1 MVVNDSLNQKKIIL
15 ASGSPRRKE
24 LLSSIVS
31 DFEVRVTDV
40 DEHFPKHLAA
50 EEVPL
55 FLAKLKAEAIF
66 ASLTTEEIAIT
77 ADTVVVLNG
86 TIMNKPADVAEAKW
100 MLQQLSGAR
109 HQVVT
114 ACGIVS
120 LEKQLFFSDKVD
132 VFFRSLRTEEID
144 YYISHFKPFDK
155 AGAYGIQEWIG
166 MIGIERIEGSFYT
179 VMGLPVHL
187 VYKTLHTFS

>member
-1 MVVNDSLNQKKIIL
+1 MHSPLNLGNKKLIL

-24 LLSSIVS
+24 LLGSIVP

-40 DEHFPKHLAA
+40 DEHFPEHLGA
-50 EEVPL
+50 EAVPL
-55 FLAKLKAEAIF
+55 FLAKLKADAIF
-66 ASLTTEEIAIT
+66 PSLKPGEIAIT

-86 TIMNKPADVAEAKW
+86 SIMNKPADADEARW
-100 MLQQLSGAR
+100 MLQQLSGAK
-109 HQVVT
+109 HSVVT

-120 LEKQLFFSDKVD
+120 TEKQQYFSDKVD
-132 VFFRSLRTEEID
+132 VVFRTLSTEEID
-144 YYISHFKPFDK
+144 HYIAHYKPFDK

-187 VYKTLHTFS
+187 LYAGLMNF

>member
-1 MVVNDSLNQKKIIL
+1 MHSLLNLGSKKLIL

-24 LLSSIVS
+24 LLSSIVP

-40 DEHFPKHLAA
+40 DEHFPEQLGA

-66 ASLTTEEIAIT
+66 PSLKPGEIAIT

-86 TIMNKPADVAEAKW
+86 SIMNKPADADEARW
-100 MLQQLSGAR
+100 MLQQLSGET
-109 HQVVT
+109 HSVVT

-120 LEKQLFFSDKVD
+120 TEKQHYFSDKVD
-132 VFFRSLRTEEID
+132 VVFRSLRSEEID
-144 YYISHFKPFDK
+144 HYIAQYKPFDK

-187 VYKTLHTFS
+187 LYAGLMNF

>member
-1 MVVNDSLNQKKIIL
+1 MLLEEIVKNRKIIL

-24 LLSSIVS
+24 LLGSIVS
-31 DFEVRVTDV
+31 DFEVRVTDI
-40 DEHFPKHLAA
+40 DEHFPEHLAS

-66 ASLTTEEIAIT
+66 PSLNPEEIAIT

-86 TIMNKPADVAEAKW
+86 VIMNKPADASEARW

-109 HQVVT
+109 HQVIT

-120 LEKQLFFSDKVD
+120 NQQQQYFSDKAD
-132 VFFRSLRTEEID
+132 VVFRSLRREEIEF
-144 YYISHFKPFDK
+144 YIEHFKPFDK

-166 MIGIERIEGSFYT
+166 MVGIERIEGSFYT

-187 VYKTLHTFS
+187 VHNALVNYE

>member
-1 MVVNDSLNQKKIIL
+1 MHLLPNIANKKIIL

-24 LLSSIVS
+24 LLGSIVP
-31 DFEVRVTDV
+31 DFEVRVPAV
-40 DEHFPKHLAA
+40 DEHFPEQLDA
-50 EEVPL
+50 EDVPL
-55 FLAKLKAEAIF
+55 FLAKLKAEAIIP
-66 ASLTTEEIAIT
+66 SLKSGEIAIT

-86 TIMNKPADVAEAKW
+86 SIMNKPMHSDEARW
-100 MLQQLSGAR
+100 MLHQLSGET
-109 HQVVT
+109 HGVVT

-120 LEKQLFFSDKVD
+120 SEKQQYFSDKVD
-132 VFFRSLRTEEID
+132 VVFRSLSTEEID
-144 YYISHFKPFDK
+144 HYIAHYKPFDK

-187 VYKTLHTFS
+187 LYAGLMNF

>member
-1 MVVNDSLNQKKIIL
+1 MLLEEIVKNRKIIL

-24 LLSSIVS
+24 LLGSIVS

-40 DEHFPKHLAA
+40 DEHFPEHLAS

-66 ASLTTEEIAIT
+66 PSLNPEEIAIT

-86 TIMNKPADVAEAKW
+86 VIMNKPADASEARW
-100 MLQQLSGAR
+100 MLEQLSGAQ
-109 HQVVT
+109 HQVIT

-120 LEKQLFFSDKVD
+120 LEKQNYFSDKVNV
-132 VFFRSLRTEEID
+132 VFRTLGLKEIEF
-144 YYISHFKPFDK
+144 YIEQYKPFDK

-166 MIGIERIEGSFYT
+166 MVGIERIEGSFYS

-187 VYKTLHTFS
+187 IYNALINY

>member
-1 MVVNDSLNQKKIIL
+1 MLVNETLNQKKIIL

-24 LLSSIVS
+24 LLGSIVS

-40 DEHFPKHLAA
+40 DEQFPEHLAA

-66 ASLTTEEIAIT
+66 PSLKSEEIAIT

-86 TIMNKPADVAEAKW
+86 IIMNKPYDASDARW
-100 MLQQLSGAR
+100 MLEQLSGAR
-109 HQVVT
+109 HQVIT

-120 LEKQLFFSDKVD
+120 IQQQQYFSDKVD
-132 VFFRSLRTEEID
+132 VVFRSLRSEEIEF
-144 YYISHFKPFDK
+144 YIDHFKPFDK

-166 MIGIERIEGSFYT
+166 MVGIERIEGSFYT

-187 VYKTLHTFS
+187 VHNALINYK

>member
-1 MVVNDSLNQKKIIL
+1 MLVNETLNQKKIIL

-24 LLSSIVS
+24 LLGSIVS

-40 DEHFPKHLAA
+40 DEQFPEHLAA

-66 ASLTTEEIAIT
+66 PSLKSEEIAIT

-86 TIMNKPADVAEAKW
+86 IIMNKPSDASDARW
-100 MLQQLSGAR
+100 MLEQLSGAR
-109 HQVVT
+109 HQVIT

-120 LEKQLFFSDKVD
+120 IQQQQYFSDKVD
-132 VFFRSLRTEEID
+132 VVFRSLRSEEIEF
-144 YYISHFKPFDK
+144 YIDHFKPFDK

-166 MIGIERIEGSFYT
+166 MVGIERIEGSFYT

-187 VYKTLHTFS
+187 VHNALINYK